1 MERKLDPGPLSTAVD
16 ARDDA
21 KSDARDDEA
30 ADLARRIIAAAP
42 GIDAAA
48 EAELY
53 RRLAPRVRLYGRR
66 HLRDE
71 EQARDLMQQVLLTT
85 IEKLR
90 AGELRE
96 PARIA
101 SFVFGMCRM
110 ITLEHF
116 RGTRRRDELLEKFG
130 GDLEPADIAIAPRL
144 DEAKV
149 AACMERLAERE
160 RSVLLLSFYEDE
172 PADRVGAALGLTA
185 GNVRV
190 IRHRAIE
197 RLRDCVMGKG
207 KP

>member
-1 MERKLDPGPLSTAVD
+1 MEA
-16 ARDDA
+16 
-21 KSDARDDEA
+21 E
-30 ADLARRIIAAAP
+30 LAQRIATAAP
-42 GIDAAA
+42 RIDAEA

-66 HLRDE
+66 HLRDDDD
-71 EQARDLMQQVLLTT
+71 AHDLMQQVMVAT

-96 PARIA
+96 PERIV

-110 ITLEHF
+110 VTMEIR
-116 RGTRRRDELLEKFG
+116 RGSRRREQLLEEFG
-130 GDLEPADIAIAPRL
+130 ADLTIADIATAPRL

-149 AACMERLAERE
+149 AACLERLAERE
-160 RSVLLLSFYEDE
+160 RSVLILSFYEE
-172 PADRVGAALGLTA
+172 EHADKVGETLGLSA

-197 RLRDCVMGKG
+197 RLRECVLGKG
-207 KP
+207 KS